1 MTVNGPA
8 NQPRKD
14 RFGRIIQKVP
24 RKQVKKEI
32 CWMDEGVASRDE
44 MDGDSLRKMPKK
56 IKRFSGP
63 KSRVL

>member
-1 MTVNGPA
+1 MSGSGLA

-44 MDGDSLRKMPKK
+44 MDGDS
-56 IKRFSGP
+56 
-63 KSRVL
+63 